1 MYVPQ
6 VEEMSLEDYL
16 YKSVQKCWGCKN
28 AYGGC
33 PWTEVDPD
41 TKRVKF
47 QPIPGWE
54 AKFVRRKIG
63 SDNYGRPRY
72 QDSYAI
78 KSCPMF
84 DPEEPRKLPT
94 RGHAD

>member
-16 YKSVQKCWGCKN
+16 YKSVQKCWECKN

-47 QPIPGWE
+47 QPVPGWT
-54 AKFVRRKIG
+54 AKPIRRSFGNGKKGPVVMDTYRITE
-63 SDNYGRPRY
+63 
-72 QDSYAI
+72 
-78 KSCPMF
+78 CPLYVPDEPMRI
-84 DPEEPRKLPT
+84 PRK
-94 RGHAD
+94 GSAY

>member
-1 MYVPQ
+1 MHVPQ

-16 YKSVQKCWGCKN
+16 YKSAQKCWECKN

-47 QPIPGWE
+47 QPVPGWD
-54 AKFVRRKIG
+54 AKKFIRRTG
-63 SDNYGRPRY
+63 SDRKGNK
-72 QDSYAI
+72 SISVEYAI
-78 KSCPMF
+78 KDCPMF
-84 DPEEPRKLPT
+84 EEE
-94 RGHAD
+94 